1 MNNKK
6 WNKEKYKKYID
17 YLKNLE
23 DKEYKNFNSKL
34 VPNIDSKNMIGI
46 RIPILRKIAKKIAK
60 NEYYSFLE
68 LVQNK
73 YFEETLIEG
82 LIISNIDDL
91 DTFKKYYEKY
101 IKKIDNWATC
111 DTFCNSLK
119 IVEKNKE
126 KLFEYFKDFLTID
139 SEYIIRCSLIV
150 FLNFYND
157 EKYLNDIFNSVNNIN
172 SEYYYVKMAVA
183 WLLSMI
189 YVKYPDK
196 TLIFLK
202 NNNLDTFTH
211 NKTIQ
216 KIIESKKVNNEE
228 KEDLRKLKR

>member
-1 MNNKK
+1 MDNKK
-6 WNKEKYKKYID
+6 WNKEKYEEYIEDLKK
-17 YLKNLE
+17 LE

-34 VPNIDSKNMIGI
+34 IPNIDSKNIIGI
-46 RIPILRKIAKKIAK
+46 RIPMLRKIAKKIAK

-82 LIISNIDDL
+82 LVISNIDDL
-91 DTFKKYYEKY
+91 DIFKNYYEKY

-126 KLFEYFKDFLTID
+126 ILFKYFKDFLTID
-139 SEYIIRCSLIV
+139 SEYIIRCSLII

-157 EKYLNDIFNSVNNIN
+157 EKYLNDIFNSLNNID
-172 SEYYYVKMAVA
+172 SEYYYVKMAIA

-189 YVKYPDK
+189 YVKYPDE
-196 TLIFLK
+196 TLTFLK
-202 NNNLDTFTH
+202 NNNLDKFTH

-216 KIIESKKVNNEE
+216 KIIESRRVN
-228 KEDLRKLKR
+228 KEAKEYLRKLRQ